1 VQVQLGTWA
10 AEPAVVDAHARS
22 RSLDKPILDLFNC
35 RVIGKTREKACL
47 LVGVAFLVV
56 VSAAQAGAQEA
67 EPDNGERSA
76 AHDEEARARF
86 SAARLAYADGRFDDA
101 LEDFTRAYALSGR
114 PALLFNIAS
123 AADRLRRDQE
133 ALEAYEGYL
142 EQVPD
147 VDNRRFIESRI
158 TLLRE
163 RIADDE
169 QRSAERGVPTPQEAA
184 SESAHV
190 VGAPGDGPRDAGE
203 RRVVSRWWFW
213 TGVAAVVVAGVLTGV
228 LVSRSS
234 SSSDPF
240 VGSDGQAHETLRVGR
255 W

>member
-1 VQVQLGTWA
+1 MLKYRVAGKWCKGAWLIAWA
-10 AEPAVVDAHARS
+10 QCVAMA
-22 RSLDKPILDLFNC
+22 
-35 RVIGKTREKACL
+35 
-47 LVGVAFLVV
+47 GVAP
-56 VSAAQAGAQEA
+56 AGAQDTEA
-67 EPDNGERSA
+67 VRQETSGGQGDDGVDEERVA

-101 LEDFTRAYALSGR
+101 LEDFKRAYQLSGR

-123 AADRLRRDQE
+123 ASDRLRRDQD

-142 EQVPD
+142 AKVPD
-147 VDNRRFIESRI
+147 VDNRRFVESRI
-158 TLLRE
+158 ALLRE
-163 RIADDE
+163 RVADEE
-169 QRSAERGVPTPQEAA
+169 QRAAERAVPTPEQAA
-184 SESAHV
+184 AGAPPG
-190 VGAPGDGPRDAGE
+190 VGAPAGDEARDTGE

-240 VGSDGQAHETLRVGR
+240 VGSDGQAHETLSVGR